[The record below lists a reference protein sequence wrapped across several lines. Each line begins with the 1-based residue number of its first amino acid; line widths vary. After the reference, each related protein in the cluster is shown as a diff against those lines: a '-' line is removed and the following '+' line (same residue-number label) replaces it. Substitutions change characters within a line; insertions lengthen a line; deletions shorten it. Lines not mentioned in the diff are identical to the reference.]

1 MTPADGVEPSPPQE
15 LPLCRRHHV
24 SVIATTSLGPQG
36 PSCLLPVAPPFLCTR
51 PPPAHWEVVVC
62 SPGALPPIVIDVM
75 LSSSPPAPTTAC
87 CCVLYRNSDI
97 APFFHSFSTPWR
109 DQACTSN
116 VWLWRLTAFRES
128 GRELL
133 LNASTLLRSS
143 CADVSSTESKFL
155 IHFLIFGS
163 REQPAWPFV

>member
-1 MTPADGVEPSPPQE
+1 MTPANGVEPSPPQE
-15 LPLCRRHHV
+15 LPPCRRHHV

-36 PSCLLPVAPPFLCTR
+36 PSCLLPVSPPFLCTR

-97 APFFHSFSTPWR
+97 APFF
-109 DQACTSN
+109 
-116 VWLWRLTAFRES
+116 
-128 GRELL
+128 
-133 LNASTLLRSS
+133 TLSRHVGMTKPVHQM
-143 CADVSSTESKFL
+143 CG
-155 IHFLIFGS
+155 FGVL
-163 REQPAWPFV
+163 QPSERVVENFY